1 MEGRGPAMESLGTGA
16 GRGEASSCLF
26 LPLLPLSAPSCFFL
40 SLPAPSCLFLPLS
53 ASFAP
58 RSQRFHRWSLF
69 YLFLQEGDG
78 EACHYDAY
86 HRHQLDEDIQRWAG
100 GILERV
106 AYRIAYYR

>member
-1 MEGRGPAMESLGTGA
+1 MESLGTGA

-26 LPLLPLSAPSCFFL
+26 LPLPA
-40 SLPAPSCLFLPLS
+40 LPAPS

-86 HRHQLDEDIQRWAG
+86 HRHQLDEDIQ
-100 GILERV
+100 
-106 AYRIAYYR
+106 

>member
-1 MEGRGPAMESLGTGA
+1 MESLGTGA
-16 GRGEASSCLF
+16 GRGEASSCPF
-26 LPLLPLSAPSCFFL
+26 LSSCFFL
-40 SLPAPSCLFLPLS
+40 PLPLFLLLPVSSCSFLPLPAPS
-53 ASFAP
+53 ASFGP

-100 GILERV
+100 GVLERV

>member
-16 GRGEASSCLF
+16 GRGKASSCFFLPLPLF
-26 LPLLPLSAPSCFFL
+26 LPLP
-40 SLPAPSCLFLPLS
+40 
-53 ASFAP
+53 ASFGP

-78 EACHYDAY
+78 EACHHDAY
-86 HRHQLDEDIQRWAG
+86 HRHQLDEDVQRWAG
-100 GILERV
+100 GVLERV

>member
-1 MEGRGPAMESLGTGA
+1 MESLGTGA
-16 GRGEASSCLF
+16 GRGKASSCPFLPLPASSCPFCLF
-26 LPLLPLSAPSCFFL
+26 LPLLPLSAPS
-40 SLPAPSCLFLPLS
+40 
-53 ASFAP
+53 ASSGP

-78 EACHYDAY
+78 EACHHDAY